1 MTRDFLKK
9 LGIED
14 NEVIDK
20 IIDENSSDIGKAKG
34 DLERITRE
42 RDDLNNTLKDRDGQL
57 ETLKKSSGDNEEL
70 KKQIEQ
76 LQADNQSI
84 KLNAAVEKALIE
96 AKARNLTAVKAL
108 LNLDNAEIGEDGTVK
123 GLSEQIKTIQKDN
136 DYLFEAKETKV
147 DNSPKGTKPADS
159 GSNQPQTKKPEEMT
173 YEDFVNAEINQ

>member
-34 DLERITRE
+34 DLERITQE

-123 GLSEQIKTIQKDN
+123 GLNEQIKTIQKDN

-147 DNSPKGTKPADS
+147 DSPKGPRILWKYIPS
-159 GSNQPQTKKPEEMT
+159 HPPP
-173 YEDFVNAEINQ
+173 

>member
-34 DLERITRE
+34 DLEIITKE
-42 RDDLNNTLKDRDGQL
+42 RDDLNNTLKERDGQL

-84 KLNAAVEKALIE
+84 KLNAEVEKALIE

-123 GLSEQIKTIQKDN
+123 GLNEQIKTIQKDN

-147 DNSPKGTKPADS
+147 DSPKGTKPADS

>member
-1 MTRDFLKK
+1 MKREFLKA

-34 DLERITRE
+34 DLERITQE
-42 RDDLNNTLKDRDGQL
+42 RDNLNNTLKERDEQL

-76 LQADNQSI
+76 LQADNQAI
-84 KLNAAVEKALIE
+84 KLNAAVEKTLIE

-108 LNLDNAEIGEDGTVK
+108 LNLENAEIGEDGTVK

-147 DNSPKGTKPADS
+147 DNTPKGTNPAS
-159 GSNQPQTKKPEEMT
+159 GTNNQPQSKKLEEMT
-173 YEDFVNAEINQ
+173 YEDFVNAENNQ